1 MQSRVFRLQWC
12 VVGKCVFDF
21 SCRSGST
28 ICCWEERA
36 TAVSCRE
43 RGMFLSGFHT
53 WFFSWRWEICKCV
66 QQADG
71 CVGASTNNFDICKDK
86 KHQFQLSYIKP
97 IIMLYF
103 NCYCVVPHCSCWGI
117 YFQISCGGRKYQCS
131 LSVSAETLF
140 IVSSCSQ
147 AHPLGIL
154 IVWEFTIRVS
164 CWIPP
169 LALTHPQTWHE
180 TLMVKALGLLQP
192 HLYCPC
198 CIIVTKCDQRMLP
211 NRFSWK
217 SNEVLISI
225 SSEDLFGY
233 IPGIS
238 TTTIMCKIKT
248 NKKPQ

>member
-1 MQSRVFRLQWC
+1 MLLGPSNNVWIVNPQLHSNYYNLSVLEPLKDQQLQSSIMGIKHMPLCGPRPGNTQLRQPRFFNWKEFMQSRVFRLQWC

-103 NCYCVVPHCSCWGI
+103 NCYCVECRIVVVEVFIFKFLVVEGNTSAP
-117 YFQISCGGRKYQCS
+117 FLYQQNPVYCVQ
-131 LSVSAETLF
+131 LQ
-140 IVSSCSQ
+140 SSPPFRHFDC
-147 AHPLGIL
+147 
-154 IVWEFTIRVS
+154 VWV
-164 CWIPP
+164 
-169 LALTHPQTWHE
+169 
-180 TLMVKALGLLQP
+180 
-192 HLYCPC
+192 Y
-198 CIIVTKCDQRMLP
+198 
-211 NRFSWK
+211 
-217 SNEVLISI
+217 
-225 SSEDLFGY
+225 Y
-233 IPGIS
+233 
-238 TTTIMCKIKT
+238 
-248 NKKPQ
+248 